1 MKVEEIERLLAEF
14 YEGNT
19 NEQEEELL
27 KEAFRTEEVPEHL
40 QKDKKLFLS
49 FFPGEVVDNVPAGLE
64 DKLSRMID
72 EKAEEE
78 QRFFHRNK
86 AKRNWRWI
94 GGIAA
99 TILVLVGAGYGI
111 TNMGE
116 DMRPPTPQDTF
127 SDPEAAYKALQA
139 TLIEVSANL
148 NKGIE
153 QIEET
158 RIDVTKVNENNEN
171 DFGRCTADVAF
182 ALPGTEEP
190 IQQVWRY
197 ERRVVRLHIQGND
210 RNESQLVY

>member
-99 TILVLVGAGYGI
+99 TILVLE
-111 TNMGE
+111 E

-158 RIDVTKVNENNEN
+158 RIDVTKVNQEVRKE
-171 DFGRCTADVAF
+171 
-182 ALPGTEEP
+182 
-190 IQQVWRY
+190 IQQ
-197 ERRVVRLHIQGND
+197 
-210 RNESQLVY
+210 

>member
-99 TILVLVGAGYGI
+99 TILVLVGVGYGI
-111 TNMGE
+111 TNMGRGYASSYTLE
-116 DMRPPTPQDTF
+116 DTF

-158 RIDVTKVNENNEN
+158 RIDVTKVNQEVRKE
-171 DFGRCTADVAF
+171 
-182 ALPGTEEP
+182 
-190 IQQVWRY
+190 IQQ
-197 ERRVVRLHIQGND
+197 
-210 RNESQLVY
+210 

>member
-49 FFPGEVVDNVPAGLE
+49 FFPGEVVDKVPAGLE

-99 TILVLVGAGYGI
+99 TILVLVGVGYGI

-158 RIDVTKVNENNEN
+158 RIDVTKVNQEVRKE
-171 DFGRCTADVAF
+171 
-182 ALPGTEEP
+182 
-190 IQQVWRY
+190 IQQ
-197 ERRVVRLHIQGND
+197 
-210 RNESQLVY
+210 

>member
-49 FFPGEVVDNVPAGLE
+49 FFPGKVVDNVPAGLE

-99 TILVLVGAGYGI
+99 TILVLVGVGYGI

-158 RIDVTKVNENNEN
+158 RIDVTGATCPRRWTRSTIPCLKRSWRASPRQRRAWPA
-171 DFGRCTADVAF
+171 GRWTQ
-182 ALPGTEEP
+182 PRGM
-190 IQQVWRY
+190 
-197 ERRVVRLHIQGND
+197 
-210 RNESQLVY
+210 